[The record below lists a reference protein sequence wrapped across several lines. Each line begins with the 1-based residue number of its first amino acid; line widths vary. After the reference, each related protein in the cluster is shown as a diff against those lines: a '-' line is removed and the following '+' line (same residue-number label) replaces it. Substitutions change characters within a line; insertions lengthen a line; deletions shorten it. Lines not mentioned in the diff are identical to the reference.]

1 MKAIAAIV
9 GATGANGTE
18 TGGAGGAPDDAGTRY
33 RFWTLRRAM
42 ISVVGVLVAALIASQ
57 AWVSQRYTDF
67 ALTTFNSSAAATLR
81 VLANDRIRKNYT
93 EWLQGHAN
101 EWSRDAFLVDSVT
114 QKDPAKTALALKNF
128 NTRPVVVDREV
139 RLVSVAVYDADMKRV
154 AITGGEQ
161 DSVAAVAPL
170 FEALKTRDLAD
181 KRRPASLLWR
191 DGQGRPLFSMIVPI
205 GGFRVLGFLE
215 VVTDPLPALSSLG
228 AVLDADIRF
237 TDAKGGVLFE
247 AKGGEPSAHAQL
259 SATTVAIAGDGGLPW
274 ATAEIS
280 RDVSDFVGATEKLR
294 NDALKMVGGFALAVA
309 VAAALL
315 LRVAVFANLR
325 KFARA
330 MEQIAAGD
338 LSIEVPRTG
347 RDELAVMAAALSHL
361 RGSVE
366 QVLLMKRMVDSS
378 PVPTALLRT
387 DGPTGAG
394 QVGFVNPAARGFC
407 EAHGIDPT
415 GPDLLAQGP
424 DFTADCTDPAR
435 PPIPRRTLTVGETTV
450 EAHVDTVFDDQGNVL
465 GKTLSWTDV
474 TEQMRSAAL
483 ARKLMEDVHQV
494 ASGVATQSG
503 QLRELADALRQ
514 QSAGTIDSTVSAGS
528 FVAESNRNAGTCNDS
543 AEALMDTIGSVSSLA
558 GEAAEVVGSTLG
570 ELTAARGVVDQLGEN
585 TEQIRRIV
593 DVITGIAHQTKLL
606 ALNAT
611 IEAAAAGV
619 AGRGFAVVAAE
630 VKKLAEETANA
641 TVQIASSVSAI
652 NGSIQ
657 DTVGTFARI
666 SGSVERINEV
676 QELIGEAVARQTD
689 SSTDIRRR
697 VGVIAGNTGEV
708 AALIDGV
715 SAQAARTGDIAASLT
730 ETANTLAEEAA
741 SLHSLLGTLRAGQAA

>member
-1 MKAIAAIV
+1 MRAIATV
-9 GATGANGTE
+9 
-18 TGGAGGAPDDAGTRY
+18 DDPGVRF

-42 ISVVGVLVAALIASQ
+42 VSVVGVLVAALIASQ

-67 ALTTFNSSAAATLR
+67 AVSTFNSSAAATLR
-81 VLANDRIRKNYT
+81 VLVNDRIRKNYT

-101 EWSRDAFLVDSVT
+101 EWSRDGFLVDSVQ
-114 QKDPAKTALALKNF
+114 QKEFSKAALALKNIYS
-128 NTRPVVVDREV
+128 RPVVVDREV
-139 RLVSVAVYDADMKRV
+139 RLVAVTLFDADMRRV
-154 AITGGEQ
+154 AGTGADQ
-161 DSVAAVAPL
+161 DSVAAVPTL
-170 FEALKTRDLAD
+170 FEPLKAREIAD

-191 DGQGRPLFSMIVPI
+191 DGLGRPLHSMIVPI

-215 VVTDPLPALSSLG
+215 VVTDPLPALSTLG
-228 AVLDADIRF
+228 TVLDADIRF
-237 TDAKGGVLFE
+237 TDAKGE
-247 AKGGEPSAHAQL
+247 ALYETKGGDPSDHARL
-259 SATTVAIAGDGGLPW
+259 STTSVTIGGDGGLPW

-280 RDVSDFVGATEKLR
+280 RDVADFVGATEELR
-294 NDALKMVGGFALAVA
+294 NGALTMVAAFALAVA
-309 VAAALL
+309 LAAALL
-315 LRVAVFANLR
+315 LRVAVFASLR

-338 LSIEVPRTG
+338 LSIEVPHTG
-347 RDELAVMAAALSHL
+347 RDELAVMAAALRRL

-387 DGPTGAG
+387 GG
-394 QVGFVNPAARGFC
+394 QVGGAHVAFVNPAARAFC
-407 EAHGIDPT
+407 DAHGIDPA

-424 DFTADCTDPAR
+424 DFTAECTDPSR
-435 PPIPRRTLTVGETTV
+435 PPVPRRTLSVDDTTV
-450 EAHVDTVFDDQGNVL
+450 EAHVDTVFDDRGNVL

-474 TEQMRSAAL
+474 TEQVRSATL
-483 ARKLMEDVHQV
+483 ARRLMEDVHQV
-494 ASGVATQSG
+494 ASSVATQSG

-528 FVAESNRNAGTCNDS
+528 FVAESNRNARTCNDS
-543 AEALMDTIGSVSSLA
+543 TATLMDTIGTVSGLT
-558 GEAAEVVGSTLG
+558 GEAAGVVGATIG
-570 ELTAARGVVDQLGEN
+570 ELAAARGVVGQLGEN

-611 IEAAAAGV
+611 IEAAVAGE

-641 TVQIASSVSAI
+641 TVQIAGSVTAI

-657 DTVGTFARI
+657 DTVGSFTRI
-666 SGSVERINEV
+666 SASVDRISTV
-676 QELIGEAVARQTD
+676 QDLIGGAVARQTEA
-689 SSTDIRRR
+689 STEIRER

-715 SAQAARTGDIAASLT
+715 SAQAAKTGDIAGSLT
-730 ETANTLAEEAA
+730 GTANTLAEKAA
-741 SLHSLLGTLRAGQAA
+741 SLHSLLSTLRAQQAA

>member
-1 MKAIAAIV
+1 MTAISTKAGV
-9 GATGANGTE
+9 TK
-18 TGGAGGAPDDAGTRY
+18 TGGTLDDGGARH

-42 ISVVGVLVAALIASQ
+42 VSVVGVLVAALIASQ
-57 AWVSQRYTDF
+57 AWVSQRYTGF
-67 ALTTFNSSAAATLR
+67 ALETFNSSAAATLR

-93 EWLQGHAN
+93 EWLQNHAN
-101 EWSRDAFLVDSVT
+101 EWSRDSFLVDSIN
-114 QKDPAKTALALKNF
+114 QKDPAKTMLALKNI
-128 NTRPVVVDREV
+128 NARPVVVDREV
-139 RLVSVAVYDADMKRV
+139 RLISVAVYDADMARI
-154 AITGGEQ
+154 AATGGEQ
-161 DSVAAVAPL
+161 DSVATVAPL
-170 FEALKTRDLAD
+170 FEALKSRDIAD

-259 SATTVAIAGDGGLPW
+259 STTTVSLGGDGGLPW
-274 ATAEIS
+274 AAAEIS
-280 RDVSDFVGATEKLR
+280 RDVSEFVGATEALR
-294 NDALKMVGGFALAVA
+294 NDALKMVGAFALAVA
-309 VAAALL
+309 IAAALL

-338 LSIEVPRTG
+338 LSIEIPRTG
-347 RDELAVMAAALSHL
+347 RDELAVMATALRHL

-387 DGPTGAG
+387 DG
-394 QVGFVNPAARGFC
+394 QVGFVNPAARTFC
-407 EAHGIDPT
+407 EAHGIDPA

-424 DFTADCTDPAR
+424 DFTAACTDPTR
-435 PPIPRRTLTVGETTV
+435 PPIPRRPLTVGETTV

-483 ARKLMEDVHQV
+483 ARQLMEDVHQV

-503 QLRELADALRQ
+503 QLRELADALRRE
-514 QSAGTIDSTVSAGS
+514 SAGTIDSTVSAGS
-528 FVAESNRNAGTCNDS
+528 FVAESNRNATTCNDS
-543 AEALMDTIGSVSSLA
+543 AEVLMDTIGTVSSLA
-558 GEAAEVVGSTLG
+558 TEAAGVVGATLD
-570 ELTAARGVVDQLGEN
+570 ELTAAREVVGQLGEN

-641 TVQIASSVSAI
+641 TVQIASSVGAI

-657 DTVGTFARI
+657 NTVGTFARI

-676 QELIGEAVARQTD
+676 QDLIGEAVARQTE
-689 SSTDIRRR
+689 SSTDIRDR

-715 SAQAARTGDIAASLT
+715 GAQAARTGDIAASLT

>member
-1 MKAIAAIV
+1 MKAIATV
-9 GATGANGTE
+9 SGRTLDDTGA
-18 TGGAGGAPDDAGTRY
+18 RY

-42 ISVVGVLVAALIASQ
+42 VSVVGVLVAALIASQ
-57 AWVSQRYTDF
+57 AWVSHRYTDF

-101 EWSRDAFLVDSVT
+101 EWSRDSFLVDSIN
-114 QKDPAKTALALKNF
+114 QKDFAKTTLALKNI

-139 RLVSVAVYDADMKRV
+139 RLVSIAVFDAEMNRV
-154 AITGGEQ
+154 AGTGGEA
-161 DSVAAVAPL
+161 DSVATVAPL
-170 FEALKTRDLAD
+170 FETLKSRDIAD

-191 DGQGRPLFSMIVPI
+191 DGQGRPLYSMIVPI

-215 VVTDPLPALSSLG
+215 VVTDPLPALSTLG
-228 AVLDADIRF
+228 AVLDADIRV
-237 TDAKGGVLFE
+237 TDAKGGLLFE
-247 AKGGEPSAHAQL
+247 SKGGEPSAHAQL
-259 SATTVAIAGDGGLPW
+259 STTTVALGGDGGLPW

-280 RDVSDFVGATEKLR
+280 RDVADFVDATEELR
-294 NDALKMVGGFALAVA
+294 NDALKMVAAFALAVA
-309 VAAALL
+309 IAAALL

-347 RDELAVMAAALSHL
+347 RDELSVMAASLRRL

-387 DGPTGAG
+387 DGQAIH
-394 QVGFVNPAARGFC
+394 VGFINPAARAFC
-407 EAHGIDPT
+407 EAHGIDPA
-415 GPDLLAQGP
+415 GPDLLGQGP
-424 DFTADCTDPAR
+424 EFAAECADPAR
-435 PPIPRRTLTVGETTV
+435 PPIPRRTLTVDETTV
-450 EAHVDTVFDDQGNVL
+450 EAHVDTVYDDQGNVL

-474 TEQMRSAAL
+474 TDQVRSAAL
-483 ARKLMEDVHQV
+483 SRQLMEDVHQV

-514 QSAGTIDSTVSAGS
+514 QSAGTIDSTVTAGN
-528 FVAESNRNAGTCNDS
+528 FVAESNRNATTCNGS
-543 AEALMDTIGSVSSLA
+543 AETLMDTIGTVSSLA
-558 GEAAEVVGSTLG
+558 NEAAGVVGSTLG

-585 TEQIRRIV
+585 TDQIRRIV
-593 DVITGIAHQTKLL
+593 DVITSIAHQTKLL

-611 IEAAAAGV
+611 IEAAVAGE

-657 DTVGTFARI
+657 NTVGTFARI

-676 QELIGEAVARQTD
+676 QDLIGEAVARQTE
-689 SSTDIRRR
+689 SSTDIRSR

-708 AALIDGV
+708 AALIEGV
-715 SAQAARTGDIAASLT
+715 SAQAARTGDIAGSLT
-730 ETANTLAEEAA
+730 LTANTLAEEAA
-741 SLHSLLGTLRAGQAA
+741 SLHSLLGTLRAQQAA

>member
-1 MKAIAAIV
+1 MTAISTNA
-9 GATGANGTE
+9 GSTLDD
-18 TGGAGGAPDDAGTRY
+18 GGARH

-42 ISVVGVLVAALIASQ
+42 VSVVGVLVAALIASQ

-93 EWLQGHAN
+93 DWLQGHAN
-101 EWSRDAFLVDSVT
+101 EWSRDAFLVDSIN
-114 QKDPAKTALALKNF
+114 QKDPAKTMLALKNI
-128 NTRPVVVDREV
+128 NARPVVVDREV
-139 RLVSVAVYDADMKRV
+139 RLVSVAVFDADMARI
-154 AITGGEQ
+154 AATGGEQ
-161 DSVAAVAPL
+161 DSVATVAPL
-170 FEALKTRDLAD
+170 FEALKTRDIAD

-215 VVTDPLPALSSLG
+215 VVTDPLPALSNLG
-228 AVLDADIRF
+228 AVLDADIRI

-259 SATTVAIAGDGGLPW
+259 STTTVALGGDGGLPW

-280 RDVSDFVGATEKLR
+280 RDVSEFVGATEALR
-294 NDALKMVGGFALAVA
+294 NDALKMVAAFALAVA
-309 VAAALL
+309 IAAALL
-315 LRVAVFANLR
+315 LRVAVIANLR

-347 RDELAVMAAALSHL
+347 RDELAVMAAALRRL

-387 DGPTGAG
+387 DGPNGEG
-394 QVGFVNPAARGFC
+394 QVGFINPAARTFC
-407 EAHGIDPT
+407 EAHGIDPA

-424 DFTADCTDPAR
+424 DFTAACTDPAR
-435 PPIPRRTLTVGETTV
+435 PQIPRRTLTVDETTV

-483 ARKLMEDVHQV
+483 ARQLMEDVHQV

-503 QLRELADALRQ
+503 QLRELADALRRE
-514 QSAGTIDSTVSAGS
+514 SSGTIDSTVSAGS
-528 FVAESNRNAGTCNDS
+528 FVAESNRNANTCNDS
-543 AEALMDTIGSVSSLA
+543 AGTLMDTIGTVSSLTS
-558 GEAAEVVGSTLG
+558 EAAGVVGATLG
-570 ELTAARGVVDQLGEN
+570 ELTAAREVVGQLGDN

-641 TVQIASSVSAI
+641 TVQIATSVSAI

-657 DTVGTFARI
+657 NTVGTFARI
-666 SGSVERINEV
+666 SGSVERISEV
-676 QELIGEAVARQTD
+676 QELIGGAVARQTD

-708 AALIDGV
+708 ASLIDGV

>member
-1 MKAIAAIV
+1 MTAIW
-9 GATGANGTE
+9 TK
-18 TGGAGGAPDDAGTRY
+18 AGGTTDDGGTRH

-42 ISVVGVLVAALIASQ
+42 VSVVGVLVAALIASQ

-67 ALTTFNSSAAATLR
+67 ALTTFDSSAAATLR

-93 EWLQGHAN
+93 DWLQGHAN
-101 EWSRDAFLVDSVT
+101 EWSRDAFLVDSIT
-114 QKDPAKTALALKNF
+114 QKDPAKTMLALKNI
-128 NTRPVVVDREV
+128 NARPVVVDREV
-139 RLVSVAVYDADMKRV
+139 RLVSIAVFDADMNRI
-154 AITGGEQ
+154 ALTGGEQ
-161 DSVAAVAPL
+161 DSVATVGPL
-170 FEALKTRDLAD
+170 FEALKSRDIAD
-181 KRRPASLLWR
+181 KRRPSSLLWR

-215 VVTDPLPALSSLG
+215 VVTDPLPALSNLG
-228 AVLDADIRF
+228 AVLDADIRI

-247 AKGGEPSAHAQL
+247 AKGGESTHAQL
-259 SATTVAIAGDGGLPW
+259 STTTVALGGDGGLPW

-280 RDVSDFVGATEKLR
+280 RDVSEFVSATEELR
-294 NDALKMVGGFALAVA
+294 NDALKMVGAFALAVA
-309 VAAALL
+309 IAAALL
-315 LRVAVFANLR
+315 LRVAVIANLR

-338 LSIEVPRTG
+338 LSIEIPRTG
-347 RDELAVMAAALSHL
+347 RDELAVMAAALRRL

-387 DGPTGAG
+387 DGPNGEG
-394 QVGFVNPAARGFC
+394 QVGFVNPAARSFC
-407 EAHGIDPT
+407 ETHGIDPT
-415 GPDLLAQGP
+415 SPDLLAQGP
-424 DFTADCTDPAR
+424 DFTAACTDPAR

-483 ARKLMEDVHQV
+483 ARQLMEDVHQV

-503 QLRELADALRQ
+503 QLRELADALRRE
-514 QSAGTIDSTVSAGS
+514 SAGTIDSTVSAGS
-528 FVAESNRNAGTCNDS
+528 FVAESNRNATTCNDS
-543 AEALMDTIGSVSSLA
+543 AEVLMDTIGSVSSLA
-558 GEAAEVVGSTLG
+558 TEAAGVVGATLG
-570 ELTAARGVVDQLGEN
+570 ELAAAREVVGQLGEN

-657 DTVGTFARI
+657 NTVGTFARI

-676 QELIGEAVARQTD
+676 QDLIGEAVARQTD
-689 SSTDIRRR
+689 SSTDIRNR

-708 AALIDGV
+708 ASLIDGV
-715 SAQAARTGDIAASLT
+715 SAQATRTGDIAASLT

>member
-1 MKAIAAIV
+1 MTTISKTA
-9 GATGANGTE
+9 GGTLDDTGA
-18 TGGAGGAPDDAGTRY
+18 RY

-42 ISVVGVLVAALIASQ
+42 VSVVGVLVAALIASQ

-67 ALTTFNSSAAATLR
+67 ALATFNSSAAATLR
-81 VLANDRIRKNYT
+81 VLSNDRIRKNYT

-101 EWSRDAFLVDSVT
+101 EWSRDSFLVDSIN
-114 QKDPAKTALALKNF
+114 QNDPAKTTLALKNI
-128 NTRPVVVDREV
+128 NSRPVVVDREV
-139 RLVSVAVYDADMKRV
+139 RLVSVAVFDPDMKRI
-154 AITGGEQ
+154 AATGGEQ
-161 DSVAAVAPL
+161 DSVATVAPL
-170 FEALKTRDLAD
+170 FEGLKSRDLAD

-191 DGQGRPLFSMIVPI
+191 DGQGRPLYSMIVPI

-237 TDAKGGVLFE
+237 TDAKGAVLFE
-247 AKGGEPSAHAQL
+247 SKGSAPSDHAQI
-259 SATTVAIAGDGGLPW
+259 SSTTVALGGDGGLPW

-280 RDVSDFVGATEKLR
+280 RDVAEFVGATEELR
-294 NDALKMVGGFALAVA
+294 NDALKMVAAFALAVA
-309 VAAALL
+309 IAAALL
-315 LRVAVFANLR
+315 LRIAVFANLR

-347 RDELAVMAAALSHL
+347 RDELAVMGTALRGL

-387 DGPTGAG
+387 NGPNGEG
-394 QVGFVNPAARGFC
+394 QVGFVNPAARTFC

-415 GPDLLAQGP
+415 SPDLLAQGP

-435 PPIPRRTLTVGETTV
+435 PPIPRRTLTVDETTV

-483 ARKLMEDVHQV
+483 ARQLMEEVHQV

-503 QLRELADALRQ
+503 QLRELADALRRE
-514 QSAGTIDSTVSAGS
+514 SAGTIDSTVSAGS
-528 FVAESNRNAGTCNDS
+528 FVAESNRNATTCNDS
-543 AEALMDTIGSVSSLA
+543 AEVLMDTIGSVSSLA
-558 GEAAEVVGSTLG
+558 TEAAGMVGATLG
-570 ELTAARGVVDQLGEN
+570 ELTAARGVVGQLGEN

-611 IEAAAAGV
+611 IEAAAAGT

-630 VKKLAEETANA
+630 VKKLAEETAKA
-641 TVQIASSVSAI
+641 TVQIAGSVNAI

-657 DTVGTFARI
+657 NTVGTFARI

-689 SSTDIRRR
+689 SSTDIRSR

-715 SAQAARTGDIAASLT
+715 SAQAARTGDIAGSLT
-730 ETANTLAEEAA
+730 VTANTLAEEAA
-741 SLHSLLGTLRAGQAA
+741 SLHSLLGTLRAQQAA

>member
-1 MKAIAAIV
+1 MTAISTKAGRAKA
-9 GATGANGTE
+9 GGTLDDTGA
-18 TGGAGGAPDDAGTRY
+18 RY

-42 ISVVGVLVAALIASQ
+42 VSVVGVLVVALIASQ

-67 ALTTFNSSAAATLR
+67 ALATFNSSAAATLR
-81 VLANDRIRKNYT
+81 VLSNDRIRKNYT

-101 EWSRDAFLVDSVT
+101 EWSRDSFLVDSIS
-114 QKDPAKTALALKNF
+114 QKDPAKTTLALKNI
-128 NTRPVVVDREV
+128 NSRPVVVDREV
-139 RLVSVAVYDADMKRV
+139 RLVSVAVFDPDMNRV
-154 AITGGEQ
+154 AATGGEQ
-161 DSVAAVAPL
+161 DSVATVTPL
-170 FEALKTRDLAD
+170 FETLKSRDLAD

-191 DGQGRPLFSMIVPI
+191 DGQGRPLYSMIVPI

-237 TDAKGGVLFE
+237 TDAKGAVLFE
-247 AKGGEPSAHAQL
+247 SKGSAPSDHAQL
-259 SATTVAIAGDGGLPW
+259 SSTTVALSGDGGLPW

-280 RDVSDFVGATEKLR
+280 RDVAEFVGATEELR
-294 NDALKMVGGFALAVA
+294 NDALKMVAAFALAVA
-309 VAAALL
+309 IAAALL

-347 RDELAVMAAALSHL
+347 RDELAVMGTALRGL

-387 DGPTGAG
+387 DGPNGAG
-394 QVGFVNPAARGFC
+394 QVGFVNPAARSFC
-407 EAHGIDPT
+407 EAHGIDPA
-415 GPDLLAQGP
+415 GPDLLAQGQG
-424 DFTADCTDPAR
+424 FTADCTDPTR

-474 TEQMRSAAL
+474 TEQMRSADL

-503 QLRELADALRQ
+503 QLRELADALRRE
-514 QSAGTIDSTVSAGS
+514 SAGTIDSTVSAGS
-528 FVAESNRNAGTCNDS
+528 FVAESNRNAATCNDS
-543 AEALMDTIGSVSSLA
+543 AEVLMDTIGSVSSLA
-558 GEAAEVVGSTLG
+558 TEAAGVVGATLG
-570 ELTAARGVVDQLGEN
+570 ELTAARGVVGQLGEN

-611 IEAAAAGV
+611 IEAAAAGA

-641 TVQIASSVSAI
+641 TVQIAGSVNAI

-657 DTVGTFARI
+657 NTVCTFARI

-689 SSTDIRRR
+689 SSTDIRNR

-715 SAQAARTGDIAASLT
+715 SAQAARTGDIAGSLT
-730 ETANTLAEEAA
+730 VTANTLAEEAA
-741 SLHSLLGTLRAGQAA
+741 SLHSLLGTLRAQQAA

>member
-1 MKAIAAIV
+1 MTAIWTKTDRAKA
-9 GATGANGTE
+9 GGT
-18 TGGAGGAPDDAGTRY
+18 TDDGGARH

-42 ISVVGVLVAALIASQ
+42 VSVVGVLVAALIASQ

-101 EWSRDAFLVDSVT
+101 EWSRDAFLVDSIN
-114 QKDPAKTALALKNF
+114 QKDPAKTMLALKNI
-128 NTRPVVVDREV
+128 NARPVVVDREV
-139 RLVSVAVYDADMKRV
+139 RLVSVAVYDADMNRI
-154 AITGGEQ
+154 ALTGGEQ
-161 DSVAAVAPL
+161 DSVATVAPL
-170 FEALKTRDLAD
+170 FEALKSRDIAD
-181 KRRPASLLWR
+181 KRRPSSLLWR

-215 VVTDPLPALSSLG
+215 VVTDPLPALSNLG
-228 AVLDADIRF
+228 AVLDADIRI
-237 TDAKGGVLFE
+237 TDAKGGLLFE
-247 AKGGEPSAHAQL
+247 AKGGESAHAQL
-259 SATTVAIAGDGGLPW
+259 STTTVSLGGDGGLPW

-280 RDVSDFVGATEKLR
+280 RDVSEFVSATEELR
-294 NDALKMVGGFALAVA
+294 NDALKMVGAFALAVA
-309 VAAALL
+309 IAAALL
-315 LRVAVFANLR
+315 LRVAVIANLR

-338 LSIEVPRTG
+338 LSIEIPRTG
-347 RDELAVMAAALSHL
+347 RDELAVMAAALRRL

-387 DGPTGAG
+387 DG
-394 QVGFVNPAARGFC
+394 QVGFVNPAARTFC
-407 EAHGIDPT
+407 EAHGIDPAS
-415 GPDLLAQGP
+415 PDLLAQGP
-424 DFTADCTDPAR
+424 DFTAACTDPAS
-435 PPIPRRTLTVGETTV
+435 PPIPRRTLTVDETTV

-483 ARKLMEDVHQV
+483 ARQLMEDVHQV

-503 QLRELADALRQ
+503 QLRELADALRRE
-514 QSAGTIDSTVSAGS
+514 SAGTIDSTVSAGS
-528 FVAESNRNAGTCNDS
+528 FVAESNRNATTCNDS
-543 AEALMDTIGSVSSLA
+543 AEVLMDTIGSVSSLA
-558 GEAAEVVGSTLG
+558 TEAAGVVGATLG
-570 ELTAARGVVDQLGEN
+570 ELTAARAVVGQLGEN

-641 TVQIASSVSAI
+641 TVQIASSVGAI

-657 DTVGTFARI
+657 NTVGTFARI

-676 QELIGEAVARQTD
+676 QELIGEAVARQTA
-689 SSTDIRRR
+689 SSTDIRSR

-715 SAQAARTGDIAASLT
+715 SAQASRTGDIAASLT